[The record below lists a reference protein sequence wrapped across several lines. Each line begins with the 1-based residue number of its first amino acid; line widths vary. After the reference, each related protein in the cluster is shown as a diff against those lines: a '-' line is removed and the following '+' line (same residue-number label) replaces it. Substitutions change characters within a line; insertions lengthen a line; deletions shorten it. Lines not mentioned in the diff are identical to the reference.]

1 MALFGTQ
8 RDVSLIRHLNREL
21 MGNIITQQASFYSIR
36 LKETKVNMYGEAAGG
51 YLFEGPFIFNC
62 LVQRTPQMFQESDM
76 ILETQYEVTFRFLRD
91 DLVDANVVPKV
102 GDYILYEDNYHIIN
116 DLYSNQYFVGKNP
129 DYPNE
134 QNPLNPGLANYGN
147 NLSTICITNI
157 VPADRVGITK
167 ERYNQ

>member
-8 RDVSLIRHLNREL
+8 RDVSLIRKVNREL
-21 MGNIITQQASFYSIR
+21 MGNIITQQASFYVHR
-36 LKETKVNMYGEAAGG
+36 LEETKVNMYGEAADG
-51 YLFEGPFIFNC
+51 YFFEGPYIFNC
-62 LVQRTPQMFQESDM
+62 LIQRTPQVFQEADM
-76 ILETQYEVTFRFLRD
+76 ILETQYEITFRFLRD

-102 GDYILYEDNYHIIN
+102 GDYILYEDNYHIVN

-134 QNPLNPGLANYGN
+134 VNPLNPGLANYGN

-157 VPADRVGITK
+157 VPADRLGITR
-167 ERYNQ
+167 ERYQQ

>member
-8 RDVSLIRHLNREL
+8 RDVSLIRKVNREL

-36 LKETKVNMYGEAAGG
+36 IKETKTNMYGEAADG
-51 YLFEGPFIFNC
+51 YFFEGPFLFNC
-62 LVQRTPQMFQESDM
+62 LIERTPQIFSEADM

-91 DLVDANVVPKV
+91 DMKDANVVAKV
-102 GDYILYEDNYHIIN
+102 GDYILYEDNYHIVN
-116 DLYSNQYFVGKNP
+116 DAYSNQYFVGKNP

-134 QNPLNPGLANYGN
+134 PNPLNPGLDNFGN
-147 NLSTICITNI
+147 TVSVICVTNI

-167 ERYNQ
+167 ERYLQ

>member
-8 RDVSLIRHLNREL
+8 RDVSLIRKVNREL
-21 MGNIITQQASFYSIR
+21 MGNIITQQASFYVHR
-36 LKETKVNMYGEAAGG
+36 LEETKVNMYGEAADG
-51 YLFEGPFIFNC
+51 YFFEGPYIFNC
-62 LVQRTPQMFQESDM
+62 LIQRTAQVFQETDM
-76 ILETQYEVTFRFLRD
+76 ILETQYEITFRFLRD

-102 GDYILYEDNYHIIN
+102 GDYILYEDNYHIVN

-134 QNPLNPGLANYGN
+134 VNPLNPGLANYGN

-157 VPADRVGITK
+157 APADRLGITR
-167 ERYNQ
+167 ERYQQ